1 LIRKPKGDIHSFA
14 PKINTNSEKIANSN
28 RLNYMSQGRPAPHQE
43 ILMLKDQE
51 RLEKIRRQREL
62 KQLKV
67 LD

>member
-1 LIRKPKGDIHSFA
+1 
-14 PKINTNSEKIANSN
+14 
-28 RLNYMSQGRPAPHQE
+28 MSQGRPAPHQE

>member
-1 LIRKPKGDIHSFA
+1 MRKPKGDIHSFA
-14 PKINTNSEKIANSN
+14 PKINTNSEKIAKSN